1 MSEHT
6 DTQVRSTSTGADT
19 PTCDVA
25 PTIKSR
31 EDIDGCGCL
40 ECRNIET
47 ATTNRTVLDALV
59 WSVRLFR
66 SYPSIIAFAG
76 VTILANRFL
85 ETDIINVLPMPVI
98 GVLEGLTAFVFIVLI
113 RAYVGTIVAG
123 ELTDNSVTIRE
134 GVSRSITRT
143 PALIAVTLLV
153 VLAVMTIPSFLF
165 LPLLLFAGAIPGNP
179 VDLVGFPAVAAVG
192 GLVFAVPFLGLLF
205 KFWFAWEACVI
216 GQYGPLKSLRISWQ
230 ITTNYRRKFVLIAVI
245 AIGGVINLQ
254 LPEMGTSVAPVT
266 PVLQILSSSVGDLLS
281 IVWASAY
288 AHLYVQEIV
297 T

>member
-1 MSEHT
+1 M
-6 DTQVRSTSTGADT
+6 
-19 PTCDVA
+19 A

-47 ATTNRTVLDALV
+47 TTTNRTALDALV

-76 VTILANRFL
+76 VTILANRLL
-85 ETDIINVLPMPVI
+85 ETDIINGLPMPVI
-98 GVLEGLTAFVFIVLI
+98 GVFDALTAFVFIILI

-134 GVSRSITRT
+134 GVHRSITRT
-143 PALIAVTLLV
+143 PALIGVTLLIV
-153 VLAVMTIPSFLF
+153 FSVMTVPFFLF

-179 VDLVGFPAVAAVG
+179 ADIIGFPVVAAVG

-205 KFWFAWEACVI
+205 KFWFAPEACVI

-245 AIGGVINLQ
+245 AIGSVSNLY
-254 LPEMGTSVAPVT
+254 LPEIGTGVASVT
-266 PVLQILSSSVGDLLS
+266 PVLRVFSTSVGDLLS

-288 AHLYVQEIV
+288 AHLYIQEIV
-297 T
+297 S